1 VELTE
6 HKNGFMLPKFLK
18 SKRKLQVAIQPS
30 RTVIQLLDVNTVCR
44 EGTFPKNK
52 VTGFNIGD
60 AKDFD
65 EVCFIHLNRDGNSI
79 ITVLEKN
86 EDDDAEQ
93 LFYTF

>member
-1 VELTE
+1 
-6 HKNGFMLPKFLK
+6 MLPKFLK
-18 SKRKLQVAIQPS
+18 SKRNLHVAIQPS

-44 EGTFPKNK
+44 EGNFPKK
-52 VTGFNIGD
+52 PTLFPIGD
-60 AKDFD
+60 EKDFD